1 MKSKIISVIS
11 AVLFLIAIGYFALG
25 VYTENKTGEEITSN
39 KYENLLEATKE
50 AAKKDSIGSFEF
62 KNKFFD
68 AVGDFKDFSEI
79 ELFVNNISIYR
90 YPKEE
95 NKVKHSEKFV
105 KSFSKSD
112 NINEN
117 TELLLNATVY
127 KIKQETIY
135 NNAKVSFILTL
146 AGTILSV
153 IVLLFST
160 EFNKEEEK
168 SDSAKNKTEE
178 QILEEIRQ
186 IRNSMQENPEI
197 DEESFDDDD
206 FDDDDFE
213 DEDEDFD
220 DEENFGDDTIVI
232 PNEENQDEAIEET
245 SDNVEEESNEEVQ
258 ESDENISS
266 NELKEESQE
275 ATDDNQNNE
284 NVLPSEATS
293 EQELEDEIK
302 SNSEVQTNEINEE
315 NTTENNEIEQ
325 ETPKSEDVSSEFV
338 TQSEPLINNE
348 EVKSEQVEPQQV
360 EPQQTE
366 PQQAEPQLEN
376 TENEHYS
383 GDFKNDLEISLKENK
398 YNEISLVLIKLTNFD
413 IYSDK
418 ATDIFNIIK
427 EHFEASSK
435 VYKYDGLIEVILNG
449 VDLDTTISYC
459 DSVKPLITDIMNNE
473 GIENFKINIGISAVN
488 YRAIPVARLVTEAE
502 GALRKSEEDPEC
514 PIIAFKANPDKY
526 KEEIGNELGDK

>member
-95 NKVKHSEKFV
+95 NKVKPSEKFV

-275 ATDDNQNNE
+275 DTDDNQSNE
-284 NVLPSEATS
+284 NVLPNETASEK
-293 EQELEDEIK
+293 EEIEDEIQK
-302 SNSEVQTNEINEE
+302 TSEVQVNEE
-315 NTTENNEIEQ
+315 NNIVSDESEKTSTY
-325 ETPKSEDVSSEFV
+325 EDVSNDFLAPSE
-338 TQSEPLINNE
+338 TAQTEESANND
-348 EVKSEQVEPQQV
+348 QVQDSTNSIQQV
-360 EPQQTE
+360 EPQLE
-366 PQQAEPQLEN
+366 NAEPELEPKQPDF
-376 TENEHYS
+376 E

-418 ATDIFNIIK
+418 AIDIFNIIK

-459 DSVKPLITDIMNNE
+459 DSVKPLLADIMNNE
-473 GIENFKINIGISAVN
+473 GIQDYKINIGISAVN

-502 GALRKSEEDPEC
+502 GALRKSEEDPES

>member
-95 NKVKHSEKFV
+95 NKVKPSEKFV

-112 NINEN
+112 NINES

-168 SDSAKNKTEE
+168 SAPAKNKTEE

-206 FDDDDFE
+206 FEDE

-220 DEENFGDDTIVI
+220 NEENFGDDTIVI
-232 PNEENQDEAIEET
+232 PNEENQDEAIEE
-245 SDNVEEESNEEVQ
+245 SNEEVQ

-266 NELKEESQE
+266 DELKEETQE
-275 ATDDNQNNE
+275 ATEDNQNNE
-284 NVLPSEATS
+284 DALSNEVNS

-302 SNSEVQTNEINEE
+302 SNSEVQTNDINDE
-315 NTTENNEIEQ
+315 NTSENNEIEQ
-325 ETPKSEDVSSEFV
+325 ETSKYEDVSSEV
-338 TQSEPLINNE
+338 VAQSEPLINNE
-348 EVKSEQVEPQQV
+348 EVEPEQVKTEQVEPKQV
-360 EPQQTE
+360 
-366 PQQAEPQLEN
+366 EPQLEN
-376 TENEHYS
+376 TESEHYS

-418 ATDIFNIIK
+418 ATNIFNIIK

-473 GIENFKINIGISAVN
+473 GIKNFKINIGISAVN

-526 KEEIGNELGDK
+526 KEEIGNELVDK

>member
-95 NKVKHSEKFV
+95 NKVKPSEKFV

-153 IVLLFST
+153 IALFFST

-168 SDSAKNKTEE
+168 SAPAKNKTEE

-197 DEESFDDDD
+197 DEDS

-220 DEENFGDDTIVI
+220 NEEDFGDDTIVI
-232 PNEENQDEAIEET
+232 PNEE
-245 SDNVEEESNEEVQ
+245 VQ
-258 ESDENISS
+258 ESDENISL

-275 ATDDNQNNE
+275 DTDDNQSNE
-284 NVLPSEATS
+284 NVLPNETASEK
-293 EQELEDEIK
+293 EEIEDEIQK
-302 SNSEVQTNEINEE
+302 TSEVQVNEE
-315 NTTENNEIEQ
+315 NNIVSDESEKTSTY
-325 ETPKSEDVSSEFV
+325 EDVSNDFLAPSE
-338 TQSEPLINNE
+338 TAQTEESANND
-348 EVKSEQVEPQQV
+348 QVQDSTNTIQQV
-360 EPQQTE
+360 EPQLE
-366 PQQAEPQLEN
+366 NAEPELEPKQPDF
-376 TENEHYS
+376 E

-418 ATDIFNIIK
+418 AIDIFNIIK

-459 DSVKPLITDIMNNE
+459 DSVKPLLANIMNNE
-473 GIENFKINIGISAVN
+473 GIQDYKINIGISAVN